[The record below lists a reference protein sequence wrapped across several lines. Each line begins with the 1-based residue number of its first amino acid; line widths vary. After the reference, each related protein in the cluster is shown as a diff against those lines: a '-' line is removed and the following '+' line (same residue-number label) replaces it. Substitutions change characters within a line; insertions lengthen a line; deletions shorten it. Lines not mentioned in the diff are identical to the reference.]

1 MSILSRILDVGGDGC
16 PCFVSVGNLDPE
28 PDPDPD
34 PLARTKSDNF
44 GDGGGDDDRLPTLC
58 PLSSLSI
65 PPEGKGSV
73 EVGESV
79 VIGGYAIA
87 TDDALF
93 E

>member
-1 MSILSRILDVGGDGC
+1 MLEVGDDGC
-16 PCFVSVGNLDPE
+16 PCFVPVGDLDPE

-34 PLARTKSDNF
+34 TLGSTKSDNF
-44 GDGGGDDDRLPTLC
+44 AREGGDDERLPPLC

-65 PPEGKGSV
+65 PPEGEGSV
-73 EVGESV
+73 EVGERV

-87 TDDALF
+87 TDGALF

>member
-1 MSILSRILDVGGDGC
+1 MLDVGDDGC
-16 PCFVSVGNLDPE
+16 PCFVPVGDLDPE

-34 PLARTKSDNF
+34 PLGRTKSDNF
-44 GDGGGDDDRLPTLC
+44 AREEGGDDDRLAPLF

-65 PPEGKGSV
+65 PPDGEGSV

-87 TDDALF
+87 TDDTLF